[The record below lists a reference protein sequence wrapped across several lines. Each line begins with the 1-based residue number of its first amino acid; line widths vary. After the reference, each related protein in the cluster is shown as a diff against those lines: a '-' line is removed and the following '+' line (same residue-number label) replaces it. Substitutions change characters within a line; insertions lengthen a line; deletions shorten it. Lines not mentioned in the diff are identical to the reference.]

1 MANLTRK
8 ERERRQ
14 RESLFLD
21 IAYDLLLKEGSKALT
36 MERVAQIAEYSKG
49 TVYGHF
55 SCKEDMISALSVR
68 TLMLQK
74 AMMQMVLEGQCSTR
88 ERILG
93 CALVYVLIQ
102 EKYPRL
108 HYCVLSL
115 NDPQISS
122 KLSGT
127 MQDLYGETEEQVKR
141 LLVDTITEA
150 QQDGDLSSNIP
161 ADSIA
166 YAVRAMVFGMSLIGH
181 EALES
186 VTRCHLNTLLDG
198 FGWQPLTRDVDYQHF
213 WQQTRDSLLTVT
225 IPDIHTSTSF

>member
-1 MANLTRK
+1 MDNLTRK
-8 ERERRQ
+8 ERERQQ

-21 IAYDLLLKEGSKALT
+21 IAYDILRNEGTKALT

-55 SCKEDMISALSVR
+55 SCKEDIISALSVR

-108 HYCVLSL
+108 HYCILSL
-115 NDPQISS
+115 NDPQIST
-122 KLSGT
+122 KLSNT
-127 MQDLYGETEEQVKR
+127 MKELYGETEEQVKR

-150 QQDGDLSSNIP
+150 QKNGDLPCEKP
-161 ADSIA
+161 AESIA
-166 YAVRAMVFGMSLIGH
+166 YAVRAMVFGMALIGH
-181 EALES
+181 ESLES
-186 VTRCHLNTLLDG
+186 ATRCHLSTLLDG
-198 FGWQPLTRDVDYQHF
+198 FGWQPLTCNADYQNF
-213 WQQTRDSLLTVT
+213 WQQTRESLLTVT
-225 IPDIHTSTSF
+225 IPELHDTSFF